1 MQRDSE
7 LFPNTRYERHNM
19 HRQLLMGCCGDLR
32 TCFHRYTEHNWT
44 HLHNIAVYRQW
55 PYLRL
60 YDRPGWH
67 RRQGP
72 PGDQYTVIV
81 PAYRWTSLFHIMI
94 NIYGK
99 DGPEVGKASKG
110 TQRPCTYY
118 NQASY
123 DRFIIVQ
130 DRAEYEAEQME
141 QRSLAVPLSQR
152 PLQQVT
158 VDIGHAADEP
168 FAGALQ
174 RWLKQRDER
183 LAEASRRGKAKD
195 PAKATGGIMTDS
207 DSSSDGHPGDVAA
220 AQDESTSYVG
230 YMHPNDYDSYM
241 EYASGRGPP

>member
-1 MQRDSE
+1 
-7 LFPNTRYERHNM
+7 
-19 HRQLLMGCCGDLR
+19 
-32 TCFHRYTEHNWT
+32 
-44 HLHNIAVYRQW
+44 
-55 PYLRL
+55 
-60 YDRPGWH
+60 
-67 RRQGP
+67 
-72 PGDQYTVIV
+72 
-81 PAYRWTSLFHIMI
+81 MI

-99 DGPEVGKASKG
+99 DGPEVGRASKG

-123 DRFIIVQ
+123 DRFSIVQ
-130 DRAEYEAEQME
+130 DRAEHEAELME

-152 PLQQVT
+152 PLQHVT
-158 VDIGHAADEP
+158 VDIGHSADEP

-174 RWLKQRDER
+174 RWLTHREAR

-207 DSSSDGHPGDVAA
+207 DSSSNGHQSDDAA
-220 AQDESTSYVG
+220 EQEESTSYVG